1 MRIAMPVS
9 QGEFSLYYSNCDQ
22 FAIVEVGAYSKTVL
36 DAEYMTPMS
45 FDLKTLPIWLHEND
59 VDVIVAGGMPQEI
72 KDVFI
77 QNHIDVQVGFLYGSV
92 KAVLAAFLDTMTRSD
107 GTTNSDGPRKDKH
120 EI

>member
-22 FAIVEVGAYSKTVL
+22 FAIVDVGAYSKTIL

-45 FDLKTLPIWLHEND
+45 FDLKTLPIWLHENE
-59 VDVIVAGGMPQEI
+59 VDVIVAGGMSQEI

-77 QNHIDVQVGFLYGSV
+77 QNHIDVHVGFLYGSV
-92 KAVLAAFLDTMTRSD
+92 KAVLSAFLETMNRSD
-107 GTTNSDGPRKDKH
+107 GAKGVDDP
-120 EI
+120 